1 MQFQSHYNR
10 FLLSLEGTKN
20 IYVSFCENI
29 ISFCGLYEWEDGSHF
44 LHDTYKLL
52 HFANFNSK
60 LQQILFSSFKKV
72 YLCALNL

>member
-20 IYVSFCENI
+20 IYV
-29 ISFCGLYEWEDGSHF
+29 SFCGLYEWEDGSHF

-60 LQQILFSSFKKV
+60 TSANPFFK
-72 YLCALNL
+72 NLKKCIFAD

>member
-20 IYVSFCENI
+20 IYVSFC
-29 ISFCGLYEWEDGSHF
+29 GLYEWDDGSHF

-52 HFANFNSK
+52 HFENFNSK
-60 LQQILFSSFKKV
+60 FQQILFYNLKK
-72 YLCALNL
+72 CIFAD